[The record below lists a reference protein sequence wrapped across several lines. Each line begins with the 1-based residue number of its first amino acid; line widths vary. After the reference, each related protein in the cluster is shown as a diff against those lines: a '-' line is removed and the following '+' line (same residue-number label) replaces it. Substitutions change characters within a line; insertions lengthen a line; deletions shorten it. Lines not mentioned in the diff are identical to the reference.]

1 VFLGEWILPVLI
13 EPVVNLGLGVEGV
26 SEVGWAGGSNPE
38 FVLISDEHVVSQL
51 LVLSLVVVLDNTEV
65 SESGAYIKRR

>member
-1 VFLGEWILPVLI
+1 MFLGEWILPVLI
-13 EPVVNLGLGVEGV
+13 EPVVYLGLGVEGV
-26 SEVGWAGGSNPE
+26 SEVGWSGGSNPE

>member
-1 VFLGEWILPVLI
+1 MLLEEWILPVLI
-13 EPVVNLGLGVEGV
+13 EPVVNLGLGIEGV
-26 SEVGWAGGSNPE
+26 SEVGWSGGSNPE

-51 LVLSLVVVLDNTEV
+51 LVLSLVVVLDDTEV